1 MNELEGRRKE
11 GKEVVGGPWDG
22 KGGESC
28 GEGKSVEFA
37 HTQMR
42 VYKSGL
48 LCRHCPSCVNED
60 VKCVNIRRLVVR
72 KKVLRRLYQLGTGN

>member
-48 LCRHCPSCVNED
+48 LCHHCPSNV
-60 VKCVNIRRLVVR
+60 
-72 KKVLRRLYQLGTGN
+72 